1 MKVGEHPGLGAAL
14 SGSADSPLPRSAPSS
29 RSPSRAFPAPLSAF
43 DDALGARESPRRG
56 VDAFRHGPSTSVATP
71 RGAVVAYLGQPPPC
85 RLAAAPNAIFSSTSA
100 FRDPR
105 GRPTSK
111 DLLVAESPGPRFWD
125 GLAPRAEGECCSG
138 LRNSAKVVRVA
149 RKERDGTMAE
159 RPGGRRRS
167 RRDSM
172 DANSGNS
179 VRGTPASSKD
189 RRGKRSSKPSKE
201 RWLLTRK
208 TWRYMADAGRRLIP
222 DGAHNRPEDIP
233 KIEQY
238 FQEVCQKEPR
248 FLLWRK
254 ASYPG
259 TLGLRSQRRRR
270 LVKGGSCRTKASSA
284 DEAEDAKSSNR
295 AFVLQATSA
304 GKFDLAKA
312 KREWLLASGSTPS
325 SPVSARKVA
334 QEDAE
339 AKALADMLQKYLNM
353 HGDAA
358 GSSRAANR
366 SDAGGQPEGRE
377 PFDHRSLIEK
387 LQRHLDLIVAQAR
400 REETASRFSSSDKD
414 LPSKSA
420 TTYQGDYVHKSLM
433 ETLGRYYGKSSTR
446 EHVISDILTD
456 RKLLEK
462 LYFDLRCTRG
472 FRGPRATGAY
482 TSPSSRWWANRG
494 TRVPSK
500 DQEDW
505 LPGRRDL
512 TSPPPLIAV
521 QEPSTDRGPVDGGV
535 QTDPV
540 PREVLDAVL
549 LEREKEE
556 GSREAQS
563 HKPGGRRRSS
573 VDNDDVSPSVSDTI
587 KRYLR
592 MARKKSM
599 DADKVDRFK
608 RVNYDRNLRNIK
620 AKGEITKPGDD
631 DGNSK
636 GCQTE
641 DGWALNY
648 REMSTLESAQD
659 LNLSDADT
667 ATSPPSRNA
676 SSRSSIDAGLG
687 SEEPPTPKH
696 HHHHHQSFLS
706 HLLHGSNAHKDKPHS
721 APGSPALASSSPN
734 SAGGTAMQK
743 SKSSSSVV
751 HHGSRLVAKK
761 IWRSRSKST
770 SRASNQPSV
779 WTPQGKCTWAGTAG
793 RRVTLQDASLRSLS
807 EIERKVLCKVAVAKL
822 QALNLGVHIRPPSE
836 SLAGSSV
843 ATKPKRR
850 AYLLKRKALT
860 TGFFDNKGKD
870 EKEKDGAGGL
880 VFGIP
885 LSQCLENDRI
895 ARIAA
900 GEVTDVGCLTRNSRH
915 GSRASFTSLIEPT
928 IAAKTEEGGSC
939 ESLSSK
945 GGALTGS
952 DSGVLELSDSGG
964 GGPPGEWDA
973 VPAVVRQCIR
983 HLEATG
989 LRTLGVFRVSASKK
1003 RVRQLR
1009 EDFDCGRETKIGPD
1023 QCPHDVAALLKEF
1036 FRDLPDPLL
1045 CRDLYQ
1051 AFVHTQKIRNRRL
1064 QQEALQHLIQLL
1076 PTPNRETLW
1085 ALLNFLSLVAANS
1098 EDQKTETGEWI
1109 PGNKMDTTNLAT
1121 VFAPNILHCV
1131 KPGQARSEVS
1141 AERAEERIDVINV
1154 VRALLEHSSTLFTVP
1169 AALLDELYLH
1179 MMDTHPAELDLALS
1193 RRAEE
1198 QCGDE
1203 ADPCSEAETFSVE
1216 ETLTTSTNTAA
1227 TTTTTRKVWTREQ
1240 CLHQTAGVGGDIGPR
1255 PRRPKRP
1262 GSRRKEE
1269 GRSNS
1274 VDSGSSEDPA
1284 DPRRRS
1290 SPMVITAS
1298 LTIPMSGAF
1307 TLNLD
1312 DPDIPY
1318 IEEAPKQPSAPPR
1331 RQRQRSISGCS
1342 EGGRHGSD
1350 SAVGSSATL
1359 SGDQVPSSPPSWAS
1373 SPPASPDS
1381 AVTAVAYIPDQQ
1393 AVLQRVSFTTS
1404 SEVRQ
1409 VNSSTSQEATRSS
1422 VAPYTPSITSIG
1434 GAVLRSKTADIER
1447 MLQISRPEAAST
1459 MVQQSKGSG
1468 TSASSSESKKYT
1480 KRRYTDSRHQTRHI
1494 PDSDTL
1500 AGKTTMNVTASSS
1513 MTVSSSSSGTGA
1525 TGQNQRAATQPVWK
1539 RRELISSAPKDREG
1553 YF

>member
-1 MKVGEHPGLGAAL
+1 
-14 SGSADSPLPRSAPSS
+14 
-29 RSPSRAFPAPLSAF
+29 
-43 DDALGARESPRRG
+43 
-56 VDAFRHGPSTSVATP
+56 
-71 RGAVVAYLGQPPPC
+71 
-85 RLAAAPNAIFSSTSA
+85 
-100 FRDPR
+100 
-105 GRPTSK
+105 
-111 DLLVAESPGPRFWD
+111 
-125 GLAPRAEGECCSG
+125 
-138 LRNSAKVVRVA
+138 
-149 RKERDGTMAE
+149 MAE

-172 DANSGNS
+172 ETGGSL
-179 VRGTPASSKD
+179 RGTPPTSKD
-189 RRGKRSSKPSKE
+189 RRTKRSSKPSKE

-222 DGAHNRPEDIP
+222 DGTHNRPEDIP

-254 ASYPG
+254 TSYPG
-259 TLGLRSQRRRR
+259 TLSFRSQRRRR
-270 LVKGGSCRTKASSA
+270 HIKGGSCRTKASSA
-284 DEAEDAKSSNR
+284 DEADDVRNPPQN
-295 AFVLQATSA
+295 FIFQTTTA

-312 KREWLLASGSTPS
+312 KREWLLASERGSTPS
-325 SPVSARKVA
+325 SPVEHRKFI
-334 QEDAE
+334 QEDSE
-339 AKALADMLQKYLNM
+339 TKALADMLQKYLNM
-353 HGDAA
+353 QSDVA
-358 GSSRAANR
+358 GMTKPTER
-366 SDAGGQPEGRE
+366 SEVFGQMDGKE
-377 PFDHRSLIEK
+377 PFDYQSLINKLQQYLDLMVAQTKLEQLSVQRSLPTVK
-387 LQRHLDLIVAQAR
+387 HTGNV
-400 REETASRFSSSDKD
+400 
-414 LPSKSA
+414 SK
-420 TTYQGDYVHKSLM
+420 TMQPYQGDYVHKSLM
-433 ETLGRYYGKSSTR
+433 ETIGRYYSKSATR
-446 EHVISDILTD
+446 EHVISAILTD

-482 TSPSSRWWANRG
+482 TSPPSRWWTHQR
-494 TRVPSK
+494 TRIPSK
-500 DQEDW
+500 ESEDW
-505 LPGRRDL
+505 LSLRRDPSSL
-512 TSPPPLIAV
+512 PPLIAV
-521 QEPSTDRGPVDGGV
+521 QEPSTDRGPIDDGV
-535 QTDPV
+535 QTEPV
-540 PREVLDAVL
+540 PREVLDAIL

-556 GSREAQS
+556 LSMKEAAM
-563 HKPGGRRRSS
+563 HKSTGRRRSS

-620 AKGEITKPGDD
+620 AKGETTSLSDD
-631 DGNSK
+631 DGNNK

-641 DGWALNY
+641 DNWAVNY
-648 REMSTLESAQD
+648 REMSSTENPLE
-659 LNLSDADT
+659 NLSDADT
-667 ATSPPSRNA
+667 TTSPPSRNA

-687 SEEPPTPKH
+687 SEEPLTPK
-696 HHHHHQSFLS
+696 HHHHQSFLS

-721 APGSPALASSSPN
+721 APGSPALTSSSTN

-779 WTPQGKCTWAGTAG
+779 WTPQGKCTWAGTGG
-793 RRVTLQDASLRSLS
+793 RRVTLQDTPLRSLS

-836 SLAGSSV
+836 SLGSSAV

-850 AYLLKRKALT
+850 APLLKRKALT

-870 EKEKDGAGGL
+870 DKEKESSGGL

-900 GEVTDVGCLTRNSRH
+900 GEVSDVGCLSRNSRH
-915 GSRASFTSLIEPT
+915 GSRTSFTSLIEPT
-928 IAAKTEEGGSC
+928 VAAKTDEGGSN

-964 GGPPGEWDA
+964 GGPPGEWDL
-973 VPAVVRQCIR
+973 VPSVVRQCIR
-983 HLEATG
+983 HLESTG
-989 LRTLGVFRVSASKK
+989 LRTLGIFRVSPSKK

-1064 QQEALQHLIQLL
+1064 QQEALQHLVQLL

-1085 ALLNFLSLVAANS
+1085 ALLSFLSVVAANS
-1098 EDQKTETGEWI
+1098 EDQKNKTGEWI

-1131 KPGQARSEVS
+1131 KPGQRSEVS

-1154 VRALLEHSSTLFTVP
+1154 VRTLLEHAATLFKVP
-1169 AALLDELYLH
+1169 AALLDEVYLH
-1179 MMDTHPAELDLALS
+1179 MMDTHPADLDLALS

-1203 ADPCSEAETFSVE
+1203 ADPCSEAETFSLE
-1216 ETLTTSTNTAA
+1216 ETLTTST
-1227 TTTTTRKVWTREQ
+1227 TTTAGTTTSTRKMWTREQ

-1284 DPRRRS
+1284 DPRRKS

-1318 IEEAPKQPSAPPR
+1318 IEETPKQPSAPPR

-1381 AVTAVAYIPDQQ
+1381 AVTAVSYIPDQQ

-1404 SEVRQ
+1404 SELRQ
-1409 VNSSTSQEATRSS
+1409 VTRSS
-1422 VAPYTPSITSIG
+1422 SSQETSRSTAAPYTPSITSIG

-1447 MLQISRPEAAST
+1447 MLHISRPDAGVSMSQQGKTGSST
-1459 MVQQSKGSG
+1459 
-1468 TSASSSESKKYT
+1468 SSESKKYT

-1500 AGKTTMNVTASSS
+1500 AGKNTA
-1513 MTVSSSSSGTGA
+1513 TVSSLPSVTMSTSSSAAGT
-1525 TGQNQRAATQPVWK
+1525 QNQRTRAQPVWK

-1553 YF
+1553 YL

>member
-1 MKVGEHPGLGAAL
+1 
-14 SGSADSPLPRSAPSS
+14 
-29 RSPSRAFPAPLSAF
+29 
-43 DDALGARESPRRG
+43 
-56 VDAFRHGPSTSVATP
+56 
-71 RGAVVAYLGQPPPC
+71 
-85 RLAAAPNAIFSSTSA
+85 
-100 FRDPR
+100 
-105 GRPTSK
+105 
-111 DLLVAESPGPRFWD
+111 
-125 GLAPRAEGECCSG
+125 
-138 LRNSAKVVRVA
+138 
-149 RKERDGTMAE
+149 MAE
-159 RPGGRRRS
+159 RPGGGRRRS
-167 RRDSM
+167 RRDST
-172 DANSGNS
+172 DTASS
-179 VRGTPASSKD
+179 LRGTPPTSRD
-189 RRGKRSSKPSKE
+189 RRTKRSGKPVKE

-259 TLGLRSQRRRR
+259 SLGLRAQRRRR
-270 LVKGGSCRTKASSA
+270 QPKGGSYRTQASSA
-284 DEAEDAKSSNR
+284 DEADDARSSPQS
-295 AFVLQATSA
+295 FVLQATTS
-304 GKFDLAKA
+304 GTFDLAKA
-312 KREWLLASGSTPS
+312 KREWLLTSTSGDGSMPS
-325 SPVSARKVA
+325 SPVMRRKTS

-339 AKALADMLQKYLNM
+339 AKELADMLQKYLNM
-353 HGDAA
+353 QGEATNPARTAA
-358 GSSRAANR
+358 KSEQATEQA
-366 SDAGGQPEGRE
+366 EGKE
-377 PFDHRSLIEK
+377 PFDYRSLINK
-387 LQRHLDLIVAQAR
+387 LQQHLDTIVAQAK
-400 REETASRFSSSDKD
+400 REEAPPRKGYSEKD
-414 LPSKSA
+414 AVATSTLP
-420 TTYQGDYVHKSLM
+420 YQGDYVHKSLM
-433 ETLGRYYGKSSTR
+433 ETLSRYYSKSSSR

-482 TSPSSRWWANRG
+482 TSPSSRWWGHERLR
-494 TRVPSK
+494 TKESDSWSSTK
-500 DQEDW
+500 
-505 LPGRRDL
+505 RDL
-512 TSPPPLIAV
+512 ISPPPLIAV
-521 QEPSTDRGPVDGGV
+521 QEPSIDRSFFDNGV

-540 PREVLDAVL
+540 PRDVLDAC
-549 LEREKEE
+549 LEKDKEE
-556 GSREAQS
+556 SLQKDHAS
-563 HKPGGRRRSS
+563 HKSSGRRRSS

-599 DADKVDRFK
+599 DADKTDRFK

-641 DGWALNY
+641 DNWAAHY
-648 REMSTLESAQD
+648 REMSSE
-659 LNLSDADT
+659 NLSDADT
-667 ATSPPSRNA
+667 TTSPPPSRNA

-687 SEEPPTPKH
+687 SEEPSTPVKQS
-696 HHHHHQSFLS
+696 HHHQSFLS

-721 APGSPALASSSPN
+721 APGSPALTSTSPN

-770 SRASNQPSV
+770 SRATHQPSV
-779 WTPQGKCTWAGTAG
+779 WTPQGKCTWAGTGG
-793 RRVTLQDASLRSLS
+793 RRVTLQDTQIRTLS
-807 EIERKVLCKVAVAKL
+807 DIERKVLCKVAVAKL

-836 SLAGSSV
+836 SLSSGSV
-843 ATKPKRR
+843 TTKPKRR

-870 EKEKDGAGGL
+870 DKEKDVAGGL

-885 LSQCLENDRI
+885 LLQCIENDRI

-900 GEVTDVGCLTRNSRH
+900 GEVTDVGCLSRSSRH
-915 GSRASFTSLIEPT
+915 GSRTSFSSLIETPTT

-964 GGPPGEWDA
+964 GGEWDA
-973 VPAVVRQCIR
+973 VPGIVRQCIK
-983 HLEATG
+983 HLETTG
-989 LRTLGVFRVSASKK
+989 LRTLGVFRVSPSKK

-1009 EDFDCGRETKIGPD
+1009 EDFDCGRETKIGAD
-1023 QCPHDVAALLKEF
+1023 QCPHDVATLLKEY

-1085 ALLNFLSLVAANS
+1085 ALLNFLIVVAANS
-1098 EDQKTETGEWI
+1098 EDQKSESGEWI

-1131 KPGQARSEVS
+1131 KPSQMRAEVS

-1154 VRALLEHSSTLFTVP
+1154 VRALLEHASTLFTVP
-1169 AALLDELYLH
+1169 AALLDEVYQH
-1179 MMDTHPAELDLALS
+1179 MMDTHPAELDIALS
-1193 RRAEE
+1193 RRVEE

-1203 ADPCSEAETFSVE
+1203 VDPCSEAETFSVE
-1216 ETLTTSTNTAA
+1216 ETLTMSTTTAA
-1227 TTTTTRKVWTREQ
+1227 TTTTSTRKMWTREE
-1240 CLHQTAGVGGDIGPR
+1240 CLHQTAGIGGDIGPR

-1274 VDSGSSEDPA
+1274 VDSGSSEDPS

-1290 SPMVITAS
+1290 SPIVITAS
-1298 LTIPMSGAF
+1298 LTIPMSDAF

-1359 SGDQVPSSPPSWAS
+1359 SGDQAPSSPPSWAS

-1381 AVTAVAYIPDQQ
+1381 AVTAVSYIPDQ

-1404 SEVRQ
+1404 GEVRQ
-1409 VNSSTSQEATRSS
+1409 VQ
-1422 VAPYTPSITSIG
+1422 
-1434 GAVLRSKTADIER
+1434 
-1447 MLQISRPEAAST
+1447 
-1459 MVQQSKGSG
+1459 
-1468 TSASSSESKKYT
+1468 
-1480 KRRYTDSRHQTRHI
+1480 
-1494 PDSDTL
+1494 
-1500 AGKTTMNVTASSS
+1500 
-1513 MTVSSSSSGTGA
+1513 
-1525 TGQNQRAATQPVWK
+1525 
-1539 RRELISSAPKDREG
+1539 DR
-1553 YF
+1553 

>member
-1 MKVGEHPGLGAAL
+1 
-14 SGSADSPLPRSAPSS
+14 
-29 RSPSRAFPAPLSAF
+29 
-43 DDALGARESPRRG
+43 
-56 VDAFRHGPSTSVATP
+56 
-71 RGAVVAYLGQPPPC
+71 
-85 RLAAAPNAIFSSTSA
+85 
-100 FRDPR
+100 
-105 GRPTSK
+105 
-111 DLLVAESPGPRFWD
+111 
-125 GLAPRAEGECCSG
+125 
-138 LRNSAKVVRVA
+138 
-149 RKERDGTMAE
+149 MAE

-167 RRDSM
+167 RRDSIETGG
-172 DANSGNS
+172 SLRS
-179 VRGTPASSKD
+179 TPPTSKD
-189 RRGKRSSKPSKE
+189 RRTKRSSKPSKE

-222 DGAHNRPEDIP
+222 DGTHNRPEDIP

-259 TLGLRSQRRRR
+259 TLAFRSQRRRR
-270 LVKGGSCRTKASSA
+270 QIKGGSCRTKASSA
-284 DEAEDAKSSNR
+284 DEADDVRGTPRN
-295 AFVLQATSA
+295 FILQTTTA

-312 KREWLLASGSTPS
+312 KREWLLATEGGSTPS
-325 SPVSARKVA
+325 SPVEHRKFQ

-339 AKALADMLQKYLNM
+339 TKALADMLQKYLNM
-353 HGDAA
+353 QSDVA
-358 GSSRAANR
+358 GTTKSIGR
-366 SDAGGQPEGRE
+366 SDISGQMEGKE
-377 PFDHRSLIEK
+377 PFDYQSLIEK
-387 LQRHLDLIVAQAR
+387 LQQHLDLMVAQSKLEELSVQRASTDTKD
-400 REETASRFSSSDKD
+400 REKV
-414 LPSKSA
+414 PKSMQP
-420 TTYQGDYVHKSLM
+420 YQGDYVHKSLM
-433 ETLGRYYGKSSTR
+433 DTIGRYYSKSGTR
-446 EHVISDILTD
+446 EHVISSILTD

-482 TSPSSRWWANRG
+482 TSPSTRWWTHQR

-500 DQEDW
+500 ESEDW
-505 LPGRRDL
+505 LSVRKDAI
-512 TSPPPLIAV
+512 SPPPLIAV
-521 QEPSTDRGPVDGGV
+521 QEPSTDRGPIDDGI

-540 PREVLDAVL
+540 PREVIDAIL

-556 GSREAQS
+556 LEETSM
-563 HKPGGRRRSS
+563 HKTSGRRRSS

-620 AKGEITKPGDD
+620 AKGEITKLSDD
-631 DGNSK
+631 DGNNK
-636 GCQTE
+636 GCQT
-641 DGWALNY
+641 DDNWVVNY
-648 REMSTLESAQD
+648 REMSSMENPSE
-659 LNLSDADT
+659 NLSDADT
-667 ATSPPSRNA
+667 TTSPPSRNA

-687 SEEPPTPKH
+687 SEEPLTPK
-696 HHHHHQSFLS
+696 HHHHQSFLS

-721 APGSPALASSSPN
+721 APGSPALTSSSTN

-779 WTPQGKCTWAGTAG
+779 WTPQGKCTWAGTGG
-793 RRVTLQDASLRSLS
+793 RRVTLQDTSLRSLS

-836 SLAGSSV
+836 SLGSSSV
-843 ATKPKRR
+843 VTKPKRR
-850 AYLLKRKALT
+850 APLLKRKALT

-870 EKEKDGAGGL
+870 DKEKDSSGGL

-900 GEVTDVGCLTRNSRH
+900 GEVADVGCLSRSSRH
-915 GSRASFTSLIEPT
+915 GSRTSFTSLIEPT
-928 IAAKTEEGGSC
+928 VAAKTDEGGSC

-964 GGPPGEWDA
+964 GGSPGEWDA
-973 VPAVVRQCIR
+973 VPGVVRQCIR
-983 HLEATG
+983 HLENTG
-989 LRTLGVFRVSASKK
+989 LRTLGIFRVSPSKK

-1036 FRDLPDPLL
+1036 LRDLPDPLL

-1085 ALLNFLSLVAANS
+1085 ALLNFLSVVAANS

-1109 PGNKMDTTNLAT
+1109 SGNKMDTTNLAT

-1131 KPGQARSEVS
+1131 KPGQRSEVS

-1154 VRALLEHSSTLFTVP
+1154 VRALLEHALTLFTVP
-1169 AALLDELYLH
+1169 AALLDEVYLH
-1179 MMDTHPAELDLALS
+1179 MMDTHPADLDLALS
-1193 RRAEE
+1193 RRSEE

-1216 ETLTTSTNTAA
+1216 ETLTT
-1227 TTTTTRKVWTREQ
+1227 TTTTTTGTTTSTRKVWTREQ

-1359 SGDQVPSSPPSWAS
+1359 SGDQAPSSPPSWAS

-1381 AVTAVAYIPDQQ
+1381 AVTAVSYIPDQQ

-1409 VNSSTSQEATRSS
+1409 VTRSS
-1422 VAPYTPSITSIG
+1422 SSQETSRSTASPYTPSITSIG

-1447 MLQISRPEAAST
+1447 MLHISRPDTGIT
-1459 MVQQSKGSG
+1459 MSPQSK
-1468 TSASSSESKKYT
+1468 TSTITTSSESKKYT

-1500 AGKTTMNVTASSS
+1500 AGKGTVTVSTTSVTMSSS
-1513 MTVSSSSSGTGA
+1513 PSATGA
-1525 TGQNQRAATQPVWK
+1525 QNQRAGAQPVWK

>member
-1 MKVGEHPGLGAAL
+1 
-14 SGSADSPLPRSAPSS
+14 
-29 RSPSRAFPAPLSAF
+29 
-43 DDALGARESPRRG
+43 
-56 VDAFRHGPSTSVATP
+56 
-71 RGAVVAYLGQPPPC
+71 
-85 RLAAAPNAIFSSTSA
+85 
-100 FRDPR
+100 
-105 GRPTSK
+105 
-111 DLLVAESPGPRFWD
+111 
-125 GLAPRAEGECCSG
+125 
-138 LRNSAKVVRVA
+138 
-149 RKERDGTMAE
+149 MAE

-167 RRDSM
+167 RRDSVETGG
-172 DANSGNS
+172 SL
-179 VRGTPASSKD
+179 RGTPPTSKE
-189 RRGKRSSKPSKE
+189 RRTKRSSKPSKE

-259 TLGLRSQRRRR
+259 TLGFRSQRRRR
-270 LVKGGSCRTKASSA
+270 QVKGGSCRTKASSA
-284 DEAEDAKSSNR
+284 DEADDARNPPR
-295 AFVLQATSA
+295 GFVLQTTTA

-312 KREWLLASGSTPS
+312 KREWLLATEGGSTPS
-325 SPVSARKVA
+325 SPVERRKFL
-334 QEDAE
+334 QEDSE
-339 AKALADMLQKYLNM
+339 VKALADMLQKYLNM
-353 HGDAA
+353 QSEVGGAMRSMARSVGEGEGKESFDYQNLITRLQQHLDIMIAQA
-358 GSSRAANR
+358 KLEELSVQRAATDKEAREKTPR
-366 SDAGGQPEGRE
+366 STQ
-377 PFDHRSLIEK
+377 S
-387 LQRHLDLIVAQAR
+387 
-400 REETASRFSSSDKD
+400 
-414 LPSKSA
+414 
-420 TTYQGDYVHKSLM
+420 YQGDYVHKSLM
-433 ETLGRYYGKSSTR
+433 ETISRHYSKSGTR
-446 EHVISDILTD
+446 EHVISAILTD

-482 TSPSSRWWANRG
+482 TSPSSRWWTHQRP
-494 TRVPSK
+494 RVASK
-500 DQEDW
+500 DSTEDW
-505 LPGRRDL
+505 LSKRDPI
-512 TSPPPLIAV
+512 SPPLIAV
-521 QEPSTDRGPVDGGV
+521 QEPSTDHGPVEDGV

-549 LEREKEE
+549 LEREREELKE
-556 GSREAQS
+556 AVPV
-563 HKPGGRRRSS
+563 HKSTGRRRSS

-620 AKGEITKPGDD
+620 AKGETTKLGDD
-631 DGNSK
+631 DGNNK

-641 DGWALNY
+641 DNWAVNY
-648 REMSTLESAQD
+648 REMSSVENPSE
-659 LNLSDADT
+659 NLSDGDT

-687 SEEPPTPKH
+687 SEEPLTPK
-696 HHHHHQSFLS
+696 HHHHQSFLS

-721 APGSPALASSSPN
+721 APGSPALTSSSTN

-779 WTPQGKCTWAGTAG
+779 WTPQGKCTWAGTTG
-793 RRVTLQDASLRSLS
+793 RRVTLQDTPLRSLS

-836 SLAGSSV
+836 SFGSNTV
-843 ATKPKRR
+843 VTKPKRR
-850 AYLLKRKALT
+850 APLLKRKALT

-870 EKEKDGAGGL
+870 DKEKDSPGGL

-900 GEVTDVGCLTRNSRH
+900 GEVSDVGCLSRSSRH
-915 GSRASFTSLIEPT
+915 GSRTSFTSLIEPT
-928 IAAKTEEGGSC
+928 VAAKTDEGGSS

-973 VPAVVRQCIR
+973 VPGIVRQCIR
-983 HLEATG
+983 HLENTG
-989 LRTLGVFRVSASKK
+989 LRTLGVFRVSPSKK

-1064 QQEALQHLIQLL
+1064 QQEALQHLVQLL

-1085 ALLNFLSLVAANS
+1085 ALLNFLNVVAANS
-1098 EDQKTETGEWI
+1098 EDQKNERGEWVA
-1109 PGNKMDTTNLAT
+1109 GNKMDTTNLAT

-1131 KPGQARSEVS
+1131 KPGQRSEVS

-1154 VRALLEHSSTLFTVP
+1154 VRALLEHATTLFTVP
-1169 AALLDELYLH
+1169 AALLDEVYLH
-1179 MMDTHPAELDLALS
+1179 MMDTHPADLDLALS
-1193 RRAEE
+1193 RRVEE

-1203 ADPCSEAETFSVE
+1203 ADPCSEAENFSVE
-1216 ETLTTSTNTAA
+1216 ETTLTTST
-1227 TTTTTRKVWTREQ
+1227 TTTAGTTTSTRKVWTREQ

-1318 IEEAPKQPSAPPR
+1318 IEETPKQPSAPPR

-1381 AVTAVAYIPDQQ
+1381 AVTAVSYIPDQQ

-1409 VNSSTSQEATRSS
+1409 VTRSS
-1422 VAPYTPSITSIG
+1422 SSQDASRSAAAPYTPSITSIG

-1447 MLQISRPEAAST
+1447 MLQISRPDTGISLSQQAKTTST
-1459 MVQQSKGSG
+1459 
-1468 TSASSSESKKYT
+1468 TSSESKKYT

-1500 AGKTTMNVTASSS
+1500 AGKNTVS
-1513 MTVSSSSSGTGA
+1513 VSSSSSVAISSTSSAAG
-1525 TGQNQRAATQPVWK
+1525 GQNQRGGAAQPVWK

>member
-1 MKVGEHPGLGAAL
+1 
-14 SGSADSPLPRSAPSS
+14 
-29 RSPSRAFPAPLSAF
+29 
-43 DDALGARESPRRG
+43 
-56 VDAFRHGPSTSVATP
+56 
-71 RGAVVAYLGQPPPC
+71 
-85 RLAAAPNAIFSSTSA
+85 
-100 FRDPR
+100 
-105 GRPTSK
+105 
-111 DLLVAESPGPRFWD
+111 
-125 GLAPRAEGECCSG
+125 
-138 LRNSAKVVRVA
+138 
-149 RKERDGTMAE
+149 MAE

-167 RRDSM
+167 RRDSIETGG
-172 DANSGNS
+172 SLRS
-179 VRGTPASSKD
+179 TPPTSKD
-189 RRGKRSSKPSKE
+189 RRTKRSSKPSKE

-222 DGAHNRPEDIP
+222 DGTHNRPEDIP

-259 TLGLRSQRRRR
+259 TLGFRSQRRRR
-270 LVKGGSCRTKASSA
+270 QIKGGSCRTKASSA
-284 DEAEDAKSSNR
+284 DEADDVRGTPRS
-295 AFVLQATSA
+295 FILQTTTA
-304 GKFDLAKA
+304 GKFDLAKT
-312 KREWLLASGSTPS
+312 KREWLLATESGSTPS
-325 SPVSARKVA
+325 SPVEHRKFQ

-339 AKALADMLQKYLNM
+339 TKALADMLQRYLNM
-353 HGDAA
+353 QSDVA
-358 GSSRAANR
+358 GTTKLTGR
-366 SDAGGQPEGRE
+366 SDVSGQMEGKE
-377 PFDHRSLIEK
+377 PFDYQSLIEK
-387 LQRHLDLIVAQAR
+387 LQQHLDLMVAQSKLEELSVQR
-400 REETASRFSSSDKD
+400 TSTDIKDREKV
-414 LPSKSA
+414 PKSMQP
-420 TTYQGDYVHKSLM
+420 YQGDYVHKSLM
-433 ETLGRYYGKSSTR
+433 DTIGRYYSKSGTR
-446 EHVISDILTD
+446 EHVISSILTD

-482 TSPSSRWWANRG
+482 TSPSTRWWTHQR

-500 DQEDW
+500 ESEDW
-505 LPGRRDL
+505 LSVRKDAI
-512 TSPPPLIAV
+512 SPPPLIAV
-521 QEPSTDRGPVDGGV
+521 QEPSTDRGPIDDGI

-540 PREVLDAVL
+540 PREVIDAIL

-556 GSREAQS
+556 LSEETS
-563 HKPGGRRRSS
+563 VHKTSGRRRSS

-620 AKGEITKPGDD
+620 AKGEITKLSDD
-631 DGNSK
+631 DGNNK
-636 GCQTE
+636 GCQT
-641 DGWALNY
+641 DDNWAVNY
-648 REMSTLESAQD
+648 REMSSTENPSE
-659 LNLSDADT
+659 NLSDADT
-667 ATSPPSRNA
+667 TTSPPSRNA

-687 SEEPPTPKH
+687 SEEPLTPK
-696 HHHHHQSFLS
+696 HHHHQSFLS

-721 APGSPALASSSPN
+721 APGSPALTSSSTN

-779 WTPQGKCTWAGTAG
+779 WTPQGKCTWAGTGG
-793 RRVTLQDASLRSLS
+793 RRVTLQDTPLRSLS

-836 SLAGSSV
+836 SLGSSSV
-843 ATKPKRR
+843 VTKPKRR
-850 AYLLKRKALT
+850 APLLKRKALT

-870 EKEKDGAGGL
+870 DKEKDSSGGL

-900 GEVTDVGCLTRNSRH
+900 GEVADVGCLSRSSRH
-915 GSRASFTSLIEPT
+915 GSRTSFTSLIEPT
-928 IAAKTEEGGSC
+928 VAAKTDEGGSC

-973 VPAVVRQCIR
+973 VPGVVRQCIR
-983 HLEATG
+983 HLENTG
-989 LRTLGVFRVSASKK
+989 LRTLGIFRVSPSKK

-1036 FRDLPDPLL
+1036 LRDLPDPLL

-1085 ALLNFLSLVAANS
+1085 ALLNFLSVVAANS
-1098 EDQKTETGEWI
+1098 EDQKTKTGEWI
-1109 PGNKMDTTNLAT
+1109 SGNKMDTTNLAT

-1131 KPGQARSEVS
+1131 KPGQRSEVS

-1154 VRALLEHSSTLFTVP
+1154 VRALLEHALTLFTVP
-1169 AALLDELYLH
+1169 AALLDEVYLH
-1179 MMDTHPAELDLALS
+1179 MMDTHPADLDLALS
-1193 RRAEE
+1193 RRSEE

-1216 ETLTTSTNTAA
+1216 ETLTT
-1227 TTTTTRKVWTREQ
+1227 TTTTTTGTTTSTRKVWTREQ

-1262 GSRRKEE
+1262 GCRRKEE

-1359 SGDQVPSSPPSWAS
+1359 SGDQAPSSPPSWAS

-1381 AVTAVAYIPDQQ
+1381 AVTAVSYIPDQQ

-1409 VNSSTSQEATRSS
+1409 VTRSS
-1422 VAPYTPSITSIG
+1422 SSQETSRSNASPYTPSITSIG

-1447 MLQISRPEAAST
+1447 MLHISRPDTGIT
-1459 MVQQSKGSG
+1459 MSPQSK
-1468 TSASSSESKKYT
+1468 TSTITTSSESKKYT

-1500 AGKTTMNVTASSS
+1500 AGKGTVTVSATSVTM
-1513 MTVSSSSSGTGA
+1513 SSSSSATGA
-1525 TGQNQRAATQPVWK
+1525 QNQRAGAQPVWK

>member
-1 MKVGEHPGLGAAL
+1 
-14 SGSADSPLPRSAPSS
+14 
-29 RSPSRAFPAPLSAF
+29 
-43 DDALGARESPRRG
+43 
-56 VDAFRHGPSTSVATP
+56 
-71 RGAVVAYLGQPPPC
+71 
-85 RLAAAPNAIFSSTSA
+85 
-100 FRDPR
+100 
-105 GRPTSK
+105 
-111 DLLVAESPGPRFWD
+111 
-125 GLAPRAEGECCSG
+125 
-138 LRNSAKVVRVA
+138 
-149 RKERDGTMAE
+149 MAE
-159 RPGGRRRS
+159 RPGGGGGSRRRS
-167 RRDSM
+167 RRDSTETV
-172 DANSGNS
+172 SS
-179 VRGTPASSKD
+179 LRGSPSTSRD
-189 RRGKRSSKPSKE
+189 HRIKRTCKPVKE

-222 DGAHNRPEDIP
+222 DGTHNRPEDIP

-259 TLGLRSQRRRR
+259 TLAFRSPRRRR
-270 LVKGGSCRTKASSA
+270 QLKGGSCRTQASSA
-284 DEAEDAKSSNR
+284 DEAEDARSSPQN
-295 AFVLQATSA
+295 FVLRATTS

-312 KREWLLASGSTPS
+312 KKEWLLTAGSGGSTPS
-325 SPVSARKVA
+325 SPVLCRKMS
-334 QEDAE
+334 QEDTE
-339 AKALADMLQKYLNM
+339 AKELADMLQKYLNM
-353 HGDAA
+353 QGDAA
-358 GSSRAANR
+358 NVARIVAKSHEKVT
-366 SDAGGQPEGRE
+366 GGEQAQGKE
-377 PFDHRSLIEK
+377 PFDYRSLIDK
-387 LQRHLDLIVAQAR
+387 LQQHLDAIVTRAKHDERSHRQ
-400 REETASRFSSSDKD
+400 SPSSGEKGVVPTSM
-414 LPSKSA
+414 LP
-420 TTYQGDYVHKSLM
+420 YQGDYVHKSLM
-433 ETLGRYYGKSSTR
+433 ETLSRYYSKSPSR

-482 TSPSSRWWANRG
+482 SSPSARWWDNERS
-494 TRVPSK
+494 RIK
-500 DQEDW
+500 DSDSW
-505 LPGRRDL
+505 SSSGRRDPV
-512 TSPPPLIAV
+512 SIPPLIAV
-521 QEPSTDRGPVDGGV
+521 QGPSTDRSFLDDGV

-540 PREVLDAVL
+540 PRDVLDACL
-549 LEREKEE
+549 QEREEA
-556 GSREAQS
+556 SHRES
-563 HKPGGRRRSS
+563 SGHKSGRRRSS

-599 DADKVDRFK
+599 DADKADRFK

-631 DGNSK
+631 DGNNK

-641 DGWALNY
+641 DNWAVHY
-648 REMSTLESAQD
+648 RELSAGE
-659 LNLSDADT
+659 LPFENLSDADT
-667 ATSPPSRNA
+667 TTSPPASRNA

-687 SEEPPTPKH
+687 SEEATTPVKH
-696 HHHHHQSFLS
+696 PHHHQSFLS

-721 APGSPALASSSPN
+721 APGSPALTSTSTN

-770 SRASNQPSV
+770 SRASHQPSV
-779 WTPQGKCTWAGTAG
+779 WTPQGKCTWAGTGG
-793 RRVTLQDASLRSLS
+793 RRVTLHDTSLRRLS
-807 EIERKVLCKVAVAKL
+807 DIEKKVLCKVAVAKL

-836 SLAGSSV
+836 SLGSGSV
-843 ATKPKRR
+843 TTKPKRR

-870 EKEKDGAGGL
+870 EKEKDVAGGL

-885 LSQCLENDRI
+885 LSQCIENDRI

-900 GEVTDVGCLTRNSRH
+900 GEVTEVGCLSRSSRH
-915 GSRASFTSLIEPT
+915 GSRTSFSSLIETPMT
-928 IAAKTEEGGSC
+928 VAAKTEEGGSC

-964 GGPPGEWDA
+964 GGSSSEWDA
-973 VPAVVRQCIR
+973 VPGIVRQCIR
-983 HLEATG
+983 HLETTG
-989 LRTLGVFRVSASKK
+989 LRTLGVFRVSPSKK

-1023 QCPHDVAALLKEF
+1023 QCPHDVATLLKEY

-1085 ALLNFLSLVAANS
+1085 ALLNFLIVVAANS

-1109 PGNKMDTTNLAT
+1109 PGNKMDATNLAT

-1131 KPGQARSEVS
+1131 KPSQLRSEVS

-1154 VRALLEHSSTLFTVP
+1154 VRALLEHTSTLFTLP
-1169 AALLDELYLH
+1169 AALLDEVYLH
-1179 MMDTHPAELDLALS
+1179 MMDTHPAELDISLS
-1193 RRAEE
+1193 RRVEE

-1216 ETLTTSTNTAA
+1216 ETLTTSTTTAA
-1227 TTTTTRKVWTREQ
+1227 TTTTSTRKMWTREQ

-1274 VDSGSSEDPA
+1274 VDSGSSEDPS

-1290 SPMVITAS
+1290 SPIVITAS
-1298 LTIPMSGAF
+1298 LTIPMSDAF

-1359 SGDQVPSSPPSWAS
+1359 SGDQAPSSPPSWAS

-1381 AVTAVAYIPDQQ
+1381 AVTAVSYIPDQQ

-1404 SEVRQ
+1404 SEIRQ
-1409 VNSSTSQEATRSS
+1409 VSRSAAGQQEASRSA

-1447 MLQISRPEAAST
+1447 MLQISRKDVDPASLQT
-1459 MVQQSKGSG
+1459 SKNSTSG
-1468 TSASSSESKKYT
+1468 ESKKYT
-1480 KRRYTDSRHQTRHI
+1480 KRRYTDTRHQTRHI
-1494 PDSDTL
+1494 PDADTL
-1500 AGKTTMNVTASSS
+1500 AGKVSLGATSASSTAIS
-1513 MTVSSSSSGTGA
+1513 SVTSASSTMTTTQS
-1525 TGQNQRAATQPVWK
+1525 QRVPAQPVWK
-1539 RRELISSAPKDREG
+1539 RRELISSAPKDRDG

>member
-1 MKVGEHPGLGAAL
+1 
-14 SGSADSPLPRSAPSS
+14 
-29 RSPSRAFPAPLSAF
+29 
-43 DDALGARESPRRG
+43 
-56 VDAFRHGPSTSVATP
+56 
-71 RGAVVAYLGQPPPC
+71 
-85 RLAAAPNAIFSSTSA
+85 
-100 FRDPR
+100 
-105 GRPTSK
+105 
-111 DLLVAESPGPRFWD
+111 
-125 GLAPRAEGECCSG
+125 
-138 LRNSAKVVRVA
+138 
-149 RKERDGTMAE
+149 MAE

-172 DANSGNS
+172 ETGGSI
-179 VRGTPASSKD
+179 RGTPPSSKD
-189 RRGKRSSKPSKE
+189 RRTKRSSKPSKE

-222 DGAHNRPEDIP
+222 DGTHNRQEDIP

-259 TLGLRSQRRRR
+259 TLGFRSQRRRR
-270 LVKGGSCRTKASSA
+270 QIKGGSCRTKASSA
-284 DEAEDAKSSNR
+284 DEADEVRGPPQS
-295 AFVLQATSA
+295 FILQTTTA

-312 KREWLLASGSTPS
+312 KREWLLATEGGSTPS
-325 SPVSARKVA
+325 SPVERRKFQ

-353 HGDAA
+353 QSDVA
-358 GSSRAANR
+358 GTTKS
-366 SDAGGQPEGRE
+366 AGRPQIPGQVEGRE
-377 PFDHRSLIEK
+377 PFDYKSLIDK
-387 LQRHLDLIVAQAR
+387 LQQHLDMMVAQAR
-400 REETASRFSSSDKD
+400 LEDLSVRRYSTGKDKEQI
-414 LPSKSA
+414 PKSMQP
-420 TTYQGDYVHKSLM
+420 YQGDYVHKSLM
-433 ETLGRYYGKSSTR
+433 DTISRYYSKSGTR
-446 EHVISDILTD
+446 DRVVSDILTD

-482 TSPSSRWWANRG
+482 TSPSNRWWAHQR
-494 TRVPSK
+494 TRIASK
-500 DQEDW
+500 EEDW
-505 LPGRRDL
+505 LSSRRDPV
-512 TSPPPLIAV
+512 SQPPLIAV
-521 QEPSTDRGPVDGGV
+521 QEPSTDRGPIEDGV

-540 PREVLDAVL
+540 PRDVLDAIL

-556 GSREAQS
+556 ASQE
-563 HKPGGRRRSS
+563 KPGQKSSGRRRSS
-573 VDNDDVSPSVSDTI
+573 VDHDDVSPSVSDTI

-620 AKGEITKPGDD
+620 AKGEITKFSDD
-631 DGNSK
+631 DGNNK
-636 GCQTE
+636 GCQT
-641 DGWALNY
+641 DDNWMVNY
-648 REMSTLESAQD
+648 REMSSIENPSE
-659 LNLSDADT
+659 NLSDADT
-667 ATSPPSRNA
+667 TTSPPSRNA

-687 SEEPPTPKH
+687 SEEPLTPK
-696 HHHHHQSFLS
+696 HHHHQSFLS

-721 APGSPALASSSPN
+721 APGSPALTSSATN
-734 SAGGTAMQK
+734 SSGGTAMQK

-779 WTPQGKCTWAGTAG
+779 WTPQGKCTWAGTSG
-793 RRVTLQDASLRSLS
+793 RRVTLQDTPLRSLS

-836 SLAGSSV
+836 SLAGT
-843 ATKPKRR
+843 AITTKPKRR
-850 AYLLKRKALT
+850 APLLKRKALT

-870 EKEKDGAGGL
+870 DKEKDSTGGL

-900 GEVTDVGCLTRNSRH
+900 GEVADIGCLSRSSRH
-915 GSRASFTSLIEPT
+915 GSRTSFTSLIEPT
-928 IAAKTEEGGSC
+928 VAAKTDVGGSC

-973 VPAVVRQCIR
+973 VPGVVRQCIR
-983 HLEATG
+983 HLENTG
-989 LRTLGVFRVSASKK
+989 LRTLGVFRVSPSKK

-1036 FRDLPDPLL
+1036 LRDLPDPLL

-1085 ALLNFLSLVAANS
+1085 ALLNFLSVVAANS
-1098 EDQKTETGEWI
+1098 EDQKSETGEWM

-1131 KPGQARSEVS
+1131 KPGQRSEVS

-1154 VRALLEHSSTLFTVP
+1154 VRALLEHAATLFTVP
-1169 AALLDELYLH
+1169 AALLDEVYLH
-1179 MMDTHPAELDLALS
+1179 MMDTHPVELDLALS

-1203 ADPCSEAETFSVE
+1203 GDPCSEAETFSVE
-1216 ETLTTSTNTAA
+1216 ETLTTST
-1227 TTTTTRKVWTREQ
+1227 TTTAGTTTSTRKVWTREQ
-1240 CLHQTAGVGGDIGPR
+1240 CLHQTAGIGGDIGPR
-1255 PRRPKRP
+1255 PRRSKRP

-1274 VDSGSSEDPA
+1274 VDSGSSEDPG

-1331 RQRQRSISGCS
+1331 RQRQRSTSGCS

-1359 SGDQVPSSPPSWAS
+1359 SGDQAPSSPPSWAS

-1381 AVTAVAYIPDQQ
+1381 AATAVSYIPDQQ

-1409 VNSSTSQEATRSS
+1409 VTRSNNQEPS
-1422 VAPYTPSITSIG
+1422 RSSAAPYTPSITSIG

-1447 MLQISRPEAAST
+1447 MLHISRPDTGIAVSQGKT
-1459 MVQQSKGSG
+1459 SS
-1468 TSASSSESKKYT
+1468 SASSTESKKYT

-1500 AGKTTMNVTASSS
+1500 AGKTA
-1513 MTVSSSSSGTGA
+1513 MTVTSPSSVTMSSSSSVGG
-1525 TGQNQRAATQPVWK
+1525 GQSQRAGAQPVWK

>member
-1 MKVGEHPGLGAAL
+1 
-14 SGSADSPLPRSAPSS
+14 
-29 RSPSRAFPAPLSAF
+29 
-43 DDALGARESPRRG
+43 
-56 VDAFRHGPSTSVATP
+56 
-71 RGAVVAYLGQPPPC
+71 
-85 RLAAAPNAIFSSTSA
+85 
-100 FRDPR
+100 
-105 GRPTSK
+105 
-111 DLLVAESPGPRFWD
+111 
-125 GLAPRAEGECCSG
+125 
-138 LRNSAKVVRVA
+138 
-149 RKERDGTMAE
+149 MAE

-172 DANSGNS
+172 ETGGSL
-179 VRGTPASSKD
+179 RGTPPTSKD
-189 RRGKRSSKPSKE
+189 RRTKRSSKPSKE

-222 DGAHNRPEDIP
+222 DGTHNRPEDIP

-259 TLGLRSQRRRR
+259 TLAFRSQARRRR
-270 LVKGGSCRTKASSA
+270 QIKGGSCRTKASSA
-284 DEAEDAKSSNR
+284 DEADDVRNQPQGS
-295 AFVLQATSA
+295 FVLQTTTA

-312 KREWLLASGSTPS
+312 KREWLMASEGGSIPS
-325 SPVSARKVA
+325 SPVEHRKFM
-334 QEDAE
+334 QEDSE
-339 AKALADMLQKYLNM
+339 TKALADMLQKYLNM
-353 HGDAA
+353 QSDVA
-358 GSSRAANR
+358 GTTKSA
-366 SDAGGQPEGRE
+366 EGSGPLALVDGKE
-377 PFDHRSLIEK
+377 PFDYQSLISK
-387 LQRHLDLIVAQAR
+387 LQHHLDLMLAQAKL
-400 REETASRFSSSDKD
+400 EELSVQRALTTEKD
-414 LPSKSA
+414 AEKVSKSMQP
-420 TTYQGDYVHKSLM
+420 YQGDYVHKSLM
-433 ETLGRYYGKSSTR
+433 ETIGRYYSKSGTR
-446 EHVISDILTD
+446 EHVISAILTD

-482 TSPSSRWWANRG
+482 TSPSSRWWSHQR
-494 TRVPSK
+494 TRIPSK
-500 DQEDW
+500 ESEDW
-505 LPGRRDL
+505 LSVRRDPVSL
-512 TSPPPLIAV
+512 PPLIAV
-521 QEPSTDRGPVDGGV
+521 QEPSTDRSPTDNGV

-540 PREVLDAVL
+540 PRDVLDAIL
-549 LEREKEE
+549 LEKEKEE
-556 GSREAQS
+556 LSAKEV
-563 HKPGGRRRSS
+563 HKPTRRRSS

-620 AKGEITKPGDD
+620 AKGETNSLGED
-631 DGNSK
+631 DGNNK

-641 DGWALNY
+641 DNWAVNY
-648 REMSTLESAQD
+648 REMSSTENPSE
-659 LNLSDADT
+659 NLSDADT
-667 ATSPPSRNA
+667 TTSPPSRNA

-687 SEEPPTPKH
+687 SEEPLTPK
-696 HHHHHQSFLS
+696 HHHQSFLS

-721 APGSPALASSSPN
+721 APGSPALTSSSAN

-779 WTPQGKCTWAGTAG
+779 WTPQGKCTWAGTSG
-793 RRVTLQDASLRSLS
+793 RRVTLQDTSLRSLS

-836 SLAGSSV
+836 SLGSSSV
-843 ATKPKRR
+843 VTKPKRR
-850 AYLLKRKALT
+850 APLLKRKALT
-860 TGFFDNKGKD
+860 TGFFDNKGKED
-870 EKEKDGAGGL
+870 KEKDSPGGL

-900 GEVTDVGCLTRNSRH
+900 GEVSDVGCLSRNSRH
-915 GSRASFTSLIEPT
+915 GSRTSFTSLIEPT
-928 IAAKTEEGGSC
+928 VAAKTDEGGSC

-973 VPAVVRQCIR
+973 VPGVVRQCIR
-983 HLEATG
+983 HLENTG
-989 LRTLGVFRVSASKK
+989 LRTLGVFRVSPSKK

-1064 QQEALQHLIQLL
+1064 QQEALQHLVQLL

-1085 ALLNFLSLVAANS
+1085 ALLNFLSVVAANS
-1098 EDQKTETGEWI
+1098 EDQKNETGDWI
-1109 PGNKMDTTNLAT
+1109 PGNKMDTINLAT

-1131 KPGQARSEVS
+1131 KPGQRSEVS

-1154 VRALLEHSSTLFTVP
+1154 VRTLLEHASTLFTVP
-1169 AALLDELYLH
+1169 AALLDEVYLH
-1179 MMDTHPAELDLALS
+1179 MMDTHPADLDLALS

-1216 ETLTTSTNTAA
+1216 ETLTTSATSTAG
-1227 TTTTTRKVWTREQ
+1227 TTTSTRKVWTREQ

-1318 IEEAPKQPSAPPR
+1318 IEETPKQPSAPPR

-1381 AVTAVAYIPDQQ
+1381 AVTAVSYIPDQQ

-1404 SEVRQ
+1404 SELRQ
-1409 VNSSTSQEATRSS
+1409 VTRSS
-1422 VAPYTPSITSIG
+1422 SSQETSRSTAAPYTPSITSIG

-1447 MLQISRPEAAST
+1447 MLHISRPDTGIST
-1459 MVQQSKGSG
+1459 SQQSK
-1468 TSASSSESKKYT
+1468 TSSATSSESKKYT

-1500 AGKTTMNVTASSS
+1500 AGKNTATVSPSSS
-1513 MTVSSSSSGTGA
+1513 VTMSSSSSVA
-1525 TGQNQRAATQPVWK
+1525 AAQNQRTRAQPVWK

>member
-1 MKVGEHPGLGAAL
+1 
-14 SGSADSPLPRSAPSS
+14 
-29 RSPSRAFPAPLSAF
+29 
-43 DDALGARESPRRG
+43 
-56 VDAFRHGPSTSVATP
+56 
-71 RGAVVAYLGQPPPC
+71 
-85 RLAAAPNAIFSSTSA
+85 
-100 FRDPR
+100 
-105 GRPTSK
+105 
-111 DLLVAESPGPRFWD
+111 
-125 GLAPRAEGECCSG
+125 
-138 LRNSAKVVRVA
+138 
-149 RKERDGTMAE
+149 MAE
-159 RPGGRRRS
+159 RPGVRRRS
-167 RRDSM
+167 RRDST
-172 DANSGNS
+172 DTTSS
-179 VRGTPASSKD
+179 VRGTPPGSRD
-189 RRGKRSSKPSKE
+189 RRAKRSSKPSKE

-233 KIEQY
+233 RIEQY
-238 FQEVCQKEPR
+238 FQEVCQREPR

-259 TLGLRSQRRRR
+259 TLGFRAQRRRR
-270 LVKGGSCRTKASSA
+270 LIKGGSCRTKASSA
-284 DEAEDAKSSNR
+284 DEADDSRSPPR
-295 AFVLQATSA
+295 GFVLRTTTA

-312 KREWLLASGSTPS
+312 KREWLLASDGGSTPS
-325 SPVSARKVA
+325 SPVERRKLH

-353 HGDAA
+353 QSDVA
-358 GSSRAANR
+358 GTTKTGR
-366 SDAGGQPEGRE
+366 SE
-377 PFDHRSLIEK
+377 PFDYQSLIDR
-387 LQRHLDLIVAQAR
+387 LQQHLDLMVAHAKLDELSVQR
-400 REETASRFSSSDKD
+400 STSDKD
-414 LPSKSA
+414 VQKVPKSMQP
-420 TTYQGDYVHKSLM
+420 YQGDYVHKSLM
-433 ETLGRYYGKSSTR
+433 ETISRYYSKSGTR
-446 EHVISDILTD
+446 ERVISDILTD

-482 TSPSSRWWANRG
+482 TSPSSWWTHQRS
-494 TRVPSK
+494 RLPPES
-500 DQEDW
+500 EDW
-505 LPGRRDL
+505 FSARRDL
-512 TSPPPLIAV
+512 LGGGNRDPFSPPPLIAV
-521 QEPSTDRGPVDGGV
+521 QEPSTDRGPIDDGV

-540 PREVLDAVL
+540 PREVLDAIL

-556 GSREAQS
+556 SSQKS
-563 HKPGGRRRSS
+563 SGRRRSS

-620 AKGEITKPGDD
+620 AKGETTKLSDD
-631 DGNSK
+631 DGNNK

-641 DGWALNY
+641 DTWAVNY
-648 REMSTLESAQD
+648 REMSSVENPFE
-659 LNLSDADT
+659 NLSDADT
-667 ATSPPSRNA
+667 TTSPPSRNA

-687 SEEPPTPKH
+687 SEEPLTPK
-696 HHHHHQSFLS
+696 HHHQSFLS

-721 APGSPALASSSPN
+721 APGSPALTSSSTN

-779 WTPQGKCTWAGTAG
+779 WTPQGKCMWAGTAG
-793 RRVTLQDASLRSLS
+793 RRVTLQDTPLRSLS
-807 EIERKVLCKVAVAKL
+807 EVERRVLCKVAVAKL

-836 SLAGSSV
+836 SLSSSAV

-850 AYLLKRKALT
+850 APLLKRKALT

-870 EKEKDGAGGL
+870 DKEKDTSGGL

-900 GEVTDVGCLTRNSRH
+900 GEVADVGCLSRSSRH
-915 GSRASFTSLIEPT
+915 GSRTSFTSLIEPT
-928 IAAKTEEGGSC
+928 VAAKTDEGGSC

-983 HLEATG
+983 HLETSG
-989 LRTLGVFRVSASKK
+989 LRTLGVFRVSPSKK

-1023 QCPHDVAALLKEF
+1023 QCPHDVAALLKEY

-1085 ALLNFLSLVAANS
+1085 ALLSFLSVVAANS
-1098 EDQKTETGEWI
+1098 DDRKTDTGEWI

-1131 KPGQARSEVS
+1131 KPGQRSEVS

-1154 VRALLEHSSTLFTVP
+1154 VRALLEHATTLFTVP
-1169 AALLDELYLH
+1169 AALLDEVYHH

-1193 RRAEE
+1193 RRADE

-1203 ADPCSEAETFSVE
+1203 ADPCSEAENFSVE
-1216 ETLTTSTNTAA
+1216 ETLTTST
-1227 TTTTTRKVWTREQ
+1227 TTTAGTTTSTRKVWTREQ
-1240 CLHQTAGVGGDIGPR
+1240 CLHQTAGIGGDIGPR
-1255 PRRPKRP
+1255 PRRSKRP

-1284 DPRRRS
+1284 DPRRKS

-1318 IEEAPKQPSAPPR
+1318 IEEAPKQPSVPPR

-1359 SGDQVPSSPPSWAS
+1359 SGDQAPSSPPSWAS

-1381 AVTAVAYIPDQQ
+1381 AVTAVSYIPDQQ

-1409 VNSSTSQEATRSS
+1409 VARSNNQDTSRSTA
-1422 VAPYTPSITSIG
+1422 APYTPSITSIG

-1447 MLQISRPEAAST
+1447 MLHIARPDMLVT
-1459 MVQQSKGSG
+1459 QQSK
-1468 TSASSSESKKYT
+1468 SSTDSKKYT

-1500 AGKTTMNVTASSS
+1500 AGKTAASVASAPS
-1513 MTVSSSSSGTGA
+1513 VAMSA
-1525 TGQNQRAATQPVWK
+1525 TSVVIGGQGQRAQPVWK
-1539 RRELISSAPKDREG
+1539 RRELISSAPKDRER

>member
-1 MKVGEHPGLGAAL
+1 
-14 SGSADSPLPRSAPSS
+14 
-29 RSPSRAFPAPLSAF
+29 
-43 DDALGARESPRRG
+43 
-56 VDAFRHGPSTSVATP
+56 
-71 RGAVVAYLGQPPPC
+71 
-85 RLAAAPNAIFSSTSA
+85 
-100 FRDPR
+100 
-105 GRPTSK
+105 
-111 DLLVAESPGPRFWD
+111 
-125 GLAPRAEGECCSG
+125 
-138 LRNSAKVVRVA
+138 
-149 RKERDGTMAE
+149 MAE
-159 RPGGRRRS
+159 RPGGGRRRS
-167 RRDSM
+167 RHDSA
-172 DANSGNS
+172 DAASS
-179 VRGTPASSKD
+179 IRGTPPTSKD
-189 RRGKRSSKPSKE
+189 RRTKRSGKPVKE

-222 DGAHNRPEDIP
+222 DGTHNRPEDIP

-259 TLGLRSQRRRR
+259 SLGFRAQRRRR
-270 LVKGGSCRTKASSA
+270 QIKGGSCRTQASSA
-284 DEAEDAKSSNR
+284 DEADDVRSSPQS
-295 AFVLQATSA
+295 FVLCATTS

-312 KREWLLASGSTPS
+312 KREWLLTSGGSNDGGGEGGGGGADFGGDGDGDDGSAPS
-325 SPVSARKVA
+325 SPITRRKTP
-334 QEDAE
+334 QEDTE
-339 AKALADMLQKYLNM
+339 AKELADMLQKYLNM
-353 HGDAA
+353 QGDAA
-358 GSSRAANR
+358 NPTRMVVESHGAAQR
-366 SDAGGQPEGRE
+366 TEGKE
-377 PFDHRSLIEK
+377 PFDYRSLIDK
-387 LQRHLDLIVAQAR
+387 LQQHLNTIVAQAK
-400 REETASRFSSSDKD
+400 REQVSSSQGTCRGKD
-414 LPSKSA
+414 AVVPASMLP
-420 TTYQGDYVHKSLM
+420 YQGDYVHKSLM
-433 ETLGRYYGKSSTR
+433 ETLSRYYGKLSSR

-482 TSPSSRWWANRG
+482 SSPSARWWTHETSGTSTKESSNRS
-494 TRVPSK
+494 P
-500 DQEDW
+500 
-505 LPGRRDL
+505 RRDPI
-512 TSPPPLIAV
+512 SPPPLIAV
-521 QEPSTDRGPVDGGV
+521 QEPSTDRNFLDNGV
-535 QTDPV
+535 QTEPISQD
-540 PREVLDAVL
+540 VLDTCL
-549 LEREKEE
+549 LEKEREELSQKEQM
-556 GSREAQS
+556 SPKS
-563 HKPGGRRRSS
+563 SGRRRSS
-573 VDNDDVSPSVSDTI
+573 VDNDDVSPSVGDTI

-599 DADKVDRFK
+599 DADKIDRFK

-631 DGNSK
+631 DGNNK

-641 DGWALNY
+641 DNWMVHY
-648 REMSTLESAQD
+648 REMSSSGPGALAGEVPSE
-659 LNLSDADT
+659 NLSDADT
-667 ATSPPSRNA
+667 TTSPPVSRNA

-687 SEEPPTPKH
+687 SEEASFTPVKHPH
-696 HHHHHQSFLS
+696 HHHFLS
-706 HLLHGSNAHKDKPHS
+706 HLLHGSNSHKDKPHS
-721 APGSPALASSSPN
+721 APGSPALTSSSAN

-770 SRASNQPSV
+770 SRASHQPSA
-779 WTPQGKCTWAGTAG
+779 WTPQGKCTWAGTG
-793 RRVTLQDASLRSLS
+793 NRRVTLQDTSLRTLS
-807 EIERKVLCKVAVAKL
+807 DIERKVLCKVAVAKL

-836 SLAGSSV
+836 SLSAGSV
-843 ATKPKRR
+843 TTKPKRR
-850 AYLLKRKALT
+850 AYLIKRKALT

-870 EKEKDGAGGL
+870 EKEKDVAGGL

-885 LSQCLENDRI
+885 LSQCIENDRI

-900 GEVTDVGCLTRNSRH
+900 GEVTDVGCLSRSSRH
-915 GSRASFTSLIEPT
+915 GSRASFSSLIETPT
-928 IAAKTEEGGSC
+928 TVTAKTEEEGSC

-964 GGPPGEWDA
+964 GCSASEWDM
-973 VPAVVRQCIR
+973 VPGIVRQCIR
-983 HLEATG
+983 HLEVTG
-989 LRTLGVFRVSASKK
+989 LRTLGVFRVSPSKK

-1023 QCPHDVAALLKEF
+1023 QCPHDVATLLKEY

-1045 CRDLYQ
+1045 CRNLYQ

-1085 ALLNFLSLVAANS
+1085 ALLNFLSVVAANS
-1098 EDQKTETGEWI
+1098 EDQKNETGEWI

-1131 KPGQARSEVS
+1131 KPGQVRSEVS
-1141 AERAEERIDVINV
+1141 TERAEERIDVINV
-1154 VRALLEHSSTLFTVP
+1154 MRALLEHTSTLFTVP
-1169 AALLDELYLH
+1169 AALLDEVYQH
-1179 MMDTHPAELDLALS
+1179 MMDTHPAELDIALS
-1193 RRAEE
+1193 RRIEE

-1203 ADPCSEAETFSVE
+1203 IDPCSEAETFSVE
-1216 ETLTTSTNTAA
+1216 ETLTMSTTTA
-1227 TTTTTRKVWTREQ
+1227 TTTTKKMWTREQ
-1240 CLHQTAGVGGDIGPR
+1240 CLHQTAGVGGDIGPKH
-1255 PRRPKRP
+1255 RRPKRP

-1274 VDSGSSEDPA
+1274 VDSGSSEDPS
-1284 DPRRRS
+1284 DLRRRS
-1290 SPMVITAS
+1290 SPIVITAS
-1298 LTIPMSGAF
+1298 LTIPMSDAF

-1318 IEEAPKQPSAPPR
+1318 IEETPKQPSAPPR

-1359 SGDQVPSSPPSWAS
+1359 SGDQALSSPPSWAS

-1381 AVTAVAYIPDQQ
+1381 AVTAVSYIPDQQ

-1409 VNSSTSQEATRSS
+1409 VNRSTGQQEASRSTA
-1422 VAPYTPSITSIG
+1422 VPYTPSITSIG

-1447 MLQISRPEAAST
+1447 MLQISRSDLDPTNLQTSKNST
-1459 MVQQSKGSG
+1459 VTSG
-1468 TSASSSESKKYT
+1468 ESKKYT

-1494 PDSDTL
+1494 PDANTL
-1500 AGKTTMNVTASSS
+1500 AGKTPLGITSTSAVTPSSS
-1513 MTVSSSSSGTGA
+1513 ASAAVST
-1525 TGQNQRAATQPVWK
+1525 QKQRVPAQPMWK

>member
-1 MKVGEHPGLGAAL
+1 
-14 SGSADSPLPRSAPSS
+14 
-29 RSPSRAFPAPLSAF
+29 
-43 DDALGARESPRRG
+43 
-56 VDAFRHGPSTSVATP
+56 
-71 RGAVVAYLGQPPPC
+71 
-85 RLAAAPNAIFSSTSA
+85 
-100 FRDPR
+100 
-105 GRPTSK
+105 
-111 DLLVAESPGPRFWD
+111 
-125 GLAPRAEGECCSG
+125 
-138 LRNSAKVVRVA
+138 
-149 RKERDGTMAE
+149 MAE
-159 RPGGRRRS
+159 RPGRRRS

-172 DANSGNS
+172 EPGSS
-179 VRGTPASSKD
+179 VRGTPPGSKD
-189 RRGKRSSKPSKE
+189 RKTKRSSKPSKE

-222 DGAHNRPEDIP
+222 DGTHNRPEDIP

-238 FQEVCQKEPR
+238 FQEVCQKEPK

-259 TLGLRSQRRRR
+259 TLGSRSQRRRR
-270 LVKGGSCRTKASSA
+270 QIKGGSCRTNASSA
-284 DEAEDAKSSNR
+284 DEAEDSR
-295 AFVLQATSA
+295 TPPQGFVLQTTGT
-304 GKFDLAKA
+304 GKFDLAKI
-312 KREWLLASGSTPS
+312 KRDWLLATGGSGSTPS
-325 SPVSARKVA
+325 SPLVGRRE
-334 QEDAE
+334 QEEDAE
-339 AKALADMLQKYLNM
+339 TKELADMLQKYLNM

-358 GSSRAANR
+358 GTTKSPERASMENK
-366 SDAGGQPEGRE
+366 DKKE
-377 PFDHRSLIEK
+377 PFDYQSLIDK
-387 LQRHLDLIVAQAR
+387 LQQHLDLIVAGAQR
-400 REETASRFSSSDKD
+400 DNFVPQSGSIEDNI
-414 LPSKSA
+414 LPKS
-420 TTYQGDYVHKSLM
+420 TMSYQGDYVHKSLLD
-433 ETLGRYYGKSSTR
+433 TLGRYYSKSSNR
-446 EHVISDILTD
+446 QHVMSDILTD

-482 TSPSSRWWANRG
+482 TSPSSNWLSQQRSRL
-494 TRVPSK
+494 TSK
-500 DQEDW
+500 NSRDW
-505 LPGRRDL
+505 LIPGRDPL
-512 TSPPPLIAV
+512 SPPPLIAV
-521 QEPSTDRGPVDGGV
+521 QKPSTEVGSLDNVV

-540 PREVLDAVL
+540 PREVLDAII

-556 GSREAQS
+556 GSKDS
-563 HKPGGRRRSS
+563 LSNKSGRRRSS

-592 MARKKSM
+592 MARKKSL
-599 DADKVDRFK
+599 DADKADRFK

-631 DGNSK
+631 DGNNK

-641 DGWALNY
+641 DNWAINY
-648 REMSTLESAQD
+648 KEMSLENPSND
-659 LNLSDADT
+659 NISDADT
-667 ATSPPSRNA
+667 ASPISRNA

-687 SEEPPTPKH
+687 SEEPLTPKF
-696 HHHHHQSFLS
+696 HHHQSFLS
-706 HLLHGSNAHKDKPHS
+706 QLLHGSSGHKDKSHS
-721 APGSPALASSSPN
+721 APESPALTTSPPN
-734 SAGGTAMQK
+734 STGGSAMQK

-770 SRASNQPSV
+770 SRANNQPSV
-779 WTPQGKCTWAGTAG
+779 WTPQGKCTWAGTGG
-793 RRVTLQDASLRSLS
+793 RRVTLQDTSLRSLS

-836 SLAGSSV
+836 SLGGVSV
-843 ATKPKRR
+843 TAKPKRR

-870 EKEKDGAGGL
+870 EKDKDSTGGL

-885 LSQCLENDRI
+885 ISQCLENDRV
-895 ARIAA
+895 ARIAS
-900 GEVTDVGCLTRNSRH
+900 GEISEVGCLSRGSRH
-915 GSRASFTSLIEPT
+915 GSRTSFSSLIEPSST
-928 IAAKTEEGGSC
+928 VSAKTEDGGSC

-952 DSGVLELSDSGG
+952 DSGILELSDSGG
-964 GGPPGEWDA
+964 GGLPGEWDV
-973 VPAVVRQCIR
+973 VPVIVRQCIK

-989 LRTLGVFRVSASKK
+989 LRTLGVFRVSPSKK

-1023 QCPHDVAALLKEF
+1023 QCPHDVATLLKEY

-1064 QQEALQHLIQLL
+1064 QQEALQHLVQLL

-1085 ALLNFLSLVAANS
+1085 ALLNFLSEVAANS
-1098 EDQKTETGEWI
+1098 EDQKDETGEWI
-1109 PGNKMDTTNLAT
+1109 LGNKMDTTNLAT

-1141 AERAEERIDVINV
+1141 VERAEERIDVINV
-1154 VRALLEHSSTLFTVP
+1154 VRALLEHASVLFTVP

-1179 MMDTHPAELDLALS
+1179 MMDTHPADLDAALT
-1193 RRAEE
+1193 RRSEE

-1203 ADPCSEAETFSVE
+1203 GDPCSEAETFSVE
-1216 ETLTTSTNTAA
+1216 ETLMTNAAAMTSA
-1227 TTTTTRKVWTREQ
+1227 RKVWTREQ
-1240 CLHQTAGVGGDIGPR
+1240 CLHETAGVGGDIGPR

-1274 VDSGSSEDPA
+1274 VDSCSSEDPTDA
-1284 DPRRRS
+1284 RRKS
-1290 SPMVITAS
+1290 SPMIITAS

-1318 IEEAPKQPSAPPR
+1318 IEETPKSSVPPR
-1331 RQRQRSISGCS
+1331 NIRQRQRSISGCS

-1359 SGDQVPSSPPSWAS
+1359 SGDQAPSSPPSWAS
-1373 SPPASPDS
+1373 TPPASPDS
-1381 AVTAVAYIPDQQ
+1381 TATTVSYIPDQQ
-1393 AVLQRVSFTTS
+1393 AMLQRVSFTTS

-1409 VNSSTSQEATRSS
+1409 VSRSASQEIGRSN
-1422 VAPYTPSITSIG
+1422 VAPAYTPSITSIG
-1434 GAVLRSKTADIER
+1434 GAVMRSKTADIER
-1447 MLQISRPEAAST
+1447 MLRIARPEMSGAT
-1459 MVQQSKGSG
+1459 VQSKSSSG
-1468 TSASSSESKKYT
+1468 SESKKYT

-1494 PDSDTL
+1494 PDAESL
-1500 AGKTTMNVTASSS
+1500 AGKTSVTSGQSSTPDS
-1513 MTVSSSSSGTGA
+1513 TSTTIGA
-1525 TGQNQRAATQPVWK
+1525 QKNAQPIWK
-1539 RRELISSAPKDREG
+1539 RRELISSAPKDRRA